1 MRFIRKLLA
10 YLRKLWHT
18 GIMVESTKVMPVQRP
33 KEWRF
38 RKNIILKNTQAVVG
52 HRIREVTLEVDA
64 DEVQVVVLEIV
75 ECAEM
80 VHNQNRPAG

>member
-38 RKNIILKNTQAVVG
+38 RKNIILKNTLLSSSTK
-52 HRIREVTLEVDA
+52 RL
-64 DEVQVVVLEIV
+64 
-75 ECAEM
+75 
-80 VHNQNRPAG
+80 